1 MLRFVHTG
9 DWQIGMKAAHVGPV
23 GETVR
28 AERLASVRRLVD
40 VARKNEAAF
49 LVVAGDAFED
59 NAIDRVLVQKIA
71 DSLAAFGRPVYLI
84 PGNHDPLVPGS
95 LWYHPAWKSHANLH
109 VLTEAVPFSVA
120 STTIYPCPLFE
131 KHSQKDPTRWIDAR
145 ETRGI
150 CVGIAH
156 GTVEGVSQDEL
167 DYPIPRDA
175 AVRCGLDYLAL
186 GHWHSTATYGDVD
199 QSVRMAYS
207 GTHETTKFGER
218 DSGNVLLVEIESRG
232 TPPKI
237 TPIRT
242 GRLNW
247 RIIDR
252 EIDEKSSLSLLRQEI
267 EEIAEVDSTLLDVR
281 LRGVLSR
288 DQQGDLAR
296 IEDIVRA
303 RFLFGRIDSKKLLPR
318 PEDDGW
324 LADLPVGVVREVA
337 DRLKLL
343 SDPTASVD
351 RPDYA
356 TPEVAARA
364 LMELYRASAEV
375 HG

>member
-1 MLRFVHTG
+1 MLKFVHTG

-40 VARKNEAAF
+40 VARKNDAAF
-49 LVVAGDAFED
+49 LLVAGDAFED

-71 DSLAAFGRPVYLI
+71 DLLAAFGGPVYLI
-84 PGNHDPLVPGS
+84 PGNHDPFVPGS
-95 LWYHPAWKSHANLH
+95 LWHHPAWRSHANLH
-109 VLTEAVPFSVA
+109 VLTEAVPFSFE
-120 STTIYPCPLFE
+120 SITIFPCPLFE

-145 ETRGI
+145 ETKGI
-150 CVGIAH
+150 CIGIAH

-175 AVRCGLDYLAL
+175 AARSGLDYLAL
-186 GHWHSTATYGDVD
+186 GHWHSTAAYGDGD
-199 QSVRMAYS
+199 LAVRMAYS

-232 TPPKI
+232 APPKI
-237 TPIRT
+237 TPVRT

-247 RIIDR
+247 RILDR
-252 EIDEKSSLSLLRQEI
+252 EIDEKSGLPRLRQEI
-267 EEIAEVDSTLLDVR
+267 EEISEVESTLVDVR

-288 DQQGDLAR
+288 DQQGELAR
-296 IEDIVRA
+296 IEEIVRA
-303 RFLFGRIDSKKLLPR
+303 RFLFGRIDSTKLLPR
-318 PEDDGW
+318 PEDETW
-324 LADLPVGVVREVA
+324 LENLPAGVLREVA

-343 SDPTASVD
+343 SDPTATFD

-356 TPEVAARA
+356 TPEVAVRA

-375 HG
+375 KG

>member
-28 AERLASVRRLVD
+28 AERLASVRRLVE

-71 DSLAAFGRPVYLI
+71 DLLAAFGRPVYLI
-84 PGNHDPLVPGS
+84 PGNHDPFVPGS
-95 LWYHPAWKSHANLH
+95 LWQHPAWKSHANLQ
-109 VLTEAVPFSVA
+109 VLTEAVPFSFESA
-120 STTIYPCPLFE
+120 TIYPCPLFE
-131 KHSQKDPTRWIDAR
+131 KHSRKDPTRWIDAR
-145 ETRGI
+145 QTQGI

-186 GHWHSTATYGDVD
+186 GHWHSTATYSDGDLA
-199 QSVRMAYS
+199 VRMAYS

-232 TPPKI
+232 TPPHI

-252 EIDEKSSLSLLRQEI
+252 EIDEKTSLANLRQEI
-267 EEIAEVDSTLLDVR
+267 EEIADVDGTLLDVR
-281 LRGVLSR
+281 LCGVLSR
-288 DQQGDLAR
+288 DQKDDLAR

-303 RFLFGRIDSKKLLPR
+303 RFLFGRIDSTKLLPR
-318 PEDDGW
+318 PQDDAW

-343 SDPTASVD
+343 SDPTATVD

-364 LMELYRASAEV
+364 LLELYRASAEV
-375 HG
+375 QG

>member
-9 DWQIGMKAAHVGPV
+9 DWQIGMKAAHVGPA

-28 AERLASVRRLVD
+28 AERLACVRRLVD

-71 DSLAAFGRPVYLI
+71 DALAVFDRPVYLI

-120 STTIYPCPLFE
+120 SATIYPCPLFE
-131 KHSQKDPTRWIDAR
+131 KHSRKDPTRWIDAR
-145 ETRGI
+145 GTQGI
-150 CVGIAH
+150 CLGIAH

-167 DYPIPRDA
+167 DYPIPREA

-186 GHWHSTATYGDVD
+186 GHWHSTATYGDGD
-199 QSVRMAYS
+199 QTVRMAYS

-232 TPPKI
+232 VPPKV

-252 EIDEKSSLSLLRQEI
+252 EIDEKSSLSQLRQEI
-267 EEIAEVDSTLLDVR
+267 EELSEVDSTLLDVR

-288 DQQGDLAR
+288 DQQGELER

-303 RFLFGRIDSKKLLPR
+303 RFLFGRIDSTKLLPR
-318 PEDDGW
+318 PQDDAW

-343 SDPTASVD
+343 SDPTSTVV

-375 HG
+375 PG